1 MTTIIIY
8 VMTSDPRYFFQHTTK
23 FRPTW
28 QQTLESISS
37 RSLGF
42 LKSWHSIVVVAIPL
56 VCVALYFNT
65 WRCWEKYA
73 ILLPTISTNS
83 TGSSQV
89 VPLMKLDGKRAVQ
102 TLVNQSENI
111 EASEVVSQL
120 QKEDV
125 DGNLRE
131 FLHLY
136 LHGLFEKDPTAGKD
150 YHGLQVFF

>member
-1 MTTIIIY
+1 M
-8 VMTSDPRYFFQHTTK
+8 
-23 FRPTW
+23 
-28 QQTLESISS
+28 
-37 RSLGF
+37 
-42 LKSWHSIVVVAIPL
+42 
-56 VCVALYFNT
+56 
-65 WRCWEKYA
+65 
-73 ILLPTISTNS
+73 PTISTNS